1 MSYLFNRELSIITSF
16 AEGLLTGSPLLVM
29 ADILSSNWIRA
40 MEKLREQQTSSA
52 CCRSVNSALQP
63 DEEYSRITLDFIIM
77 S

>member
-16 AEGLLTGSPLLVM
+16 AEGLLTDSPLLVM

-40 MEKLREQQTSSA
+40 MEKLREQTSSA
-52 CCRSVNSALQP
+52 CCRSVNSPLRP